1 MAAQKTM
8 RTQKPIAHAAKPVNC
23 HSARNTPLRAF
34 AAGKYAKNFFT
45 RKRIVYTSVLSALLI
60 AMILLLVFPIGVYRN
75 TCSTIVKG
83 RLSSFMV
90 PEKQV
95 VKDYMNSPFTIPI
108 YNGVAFVLPQLLVFL
123 TLLQVF
129 VAFLILFT
137 EDIFVQ
143 YPIKIRIKRRPTKRQ
158 IMQAQI
164 DALQAQVD
172 ELKKDRADK

>member
-1 MAAQKTM
+1 
-8 RTQKPIAHAAKPVNC
+8 
-23 HSARNTPLRAF
+23 
-34 AAGKYAKNFFT
+34 
-45 RKRIVYTSVLSALLI
+45 
-60 AMILLLVFPIGVYRN
+60 
-75 TCSTIVKG
+75 
-83 RLSSFMV
+83 
-90 PEKQV
+90 
-95 VKDYMNSPFTIPI
+95 MNSPFTIPT
-108 YNGVAFVLPQLLVFL
+108 YNGVMFVLPQLFVFL

-129 VAFLILFT
+129 VAFLILFA

>member
-1 MAAQKTM
+1 M
-8 RTQKPIAHAAKPVNC
+8 
-23 HSARNTPLRAF
+23 
-34 AAGKYAKNFFT
+34 
-45 RKRIVYTSVLSALLI
+45 
-60 AMILLLVFPIGVYRN
+60 
-75 TCSTIVKG
+75 
-83 RLSSFMV
+83 
-90 PEKQV
+90 
-95 VKDYMNSPFTIPI
+95 
-108 YNGVAFVLPQLLVFL
+108 FVLPQLFVFL

-129 VAFLILFT
+129 VAFLILFA

>member
-1 MAAQKTM
+1 
-8 RTQKPIAHAAKPVNC
+8 
-23 HSARNTPLRAF
+23 
-34 AAGKYAKNFFT
+34 
-45 RKRIVYTSVLSALLI
+45 
-60 AMILLLVFPIGVYRN
+60 
-75 TCSTIVKG
+75 
-83 RLSSFMV
+83 MV

-108 YNGVAFVLPQLLVFL
+108 YNGVAIVLPQLLVFL

-172 ELKKDRADK
+172 ELKKDRDDK